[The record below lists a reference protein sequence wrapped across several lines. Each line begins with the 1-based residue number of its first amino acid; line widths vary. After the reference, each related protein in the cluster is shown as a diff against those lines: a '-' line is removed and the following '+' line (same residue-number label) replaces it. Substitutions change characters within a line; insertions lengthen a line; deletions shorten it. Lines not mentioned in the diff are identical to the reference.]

1 MHMTGLPSIS
11 GLIRRRLLVNYRV
24 DPEIAARQLPEGF
37 RPKLHRG
44 HAIAGIC
51 LIRLEDIRPQCLP
64 AWAGIT
70 SENAAHRIAVLWEDE
85 NGREQEGVFIPR
97 RDTSSLVNHLSGGRL
112 FPGEHH
118 LADFAVTDEEG
129 RIEMAI
135 RSRNGGM
142 KLRLSAHESADFAS
156 GSSFRSLAESSA
168 YFEPGSVGYSATKD
182 CCRLDGIRLET
193 FNWEVKPLA
202 VSMVESSYF
211 DDPQL
216 FPAGS
221 AIYDHA
227 LIMRDIPH
235 EWHGVESRGVAVL
248 A

>member
-1 MHMTGLPSIS
+1 MLPLVT
-11 GLIRRRLLVNYRV
+11 GLIRRRLLVNFRV
-24 DPEIAARQLPEGF
+24 DPEVTAKLLPEGF

-70 SENAAHRIAVLWEDE
+70 SENAAHRIAVLWDDEDDQE
-85 NGREQEGVFIPR
+85 REGVFIPR
-97 RDTSSLVNHLSGGRL
+97 RDTSSLVNHLSGGRI

-118 LADFAVTDEEG
+118 LADFAVTDEDG

-142 KLRLSAHESADFAS
+142 KLRLSARETTEFAS
-156 GSSFRSLAESSA
+156 ASCFRSLAESSA
-168 YFEPGSVGYSATKD
+168 YFEPGSIGYSVTKD
-182 CCRLDGIRLET
+182 CCQLDGIRLDT
-193 FNWEVKPLA
+193 YKWEVKPLA
-202 VSMVESSYF
+202 VDLVESSYF

-221 AIYDHA
+221 AIFDHA

-235 EWHGVESRGVAVL
+235 EWHGVESRRVAVV